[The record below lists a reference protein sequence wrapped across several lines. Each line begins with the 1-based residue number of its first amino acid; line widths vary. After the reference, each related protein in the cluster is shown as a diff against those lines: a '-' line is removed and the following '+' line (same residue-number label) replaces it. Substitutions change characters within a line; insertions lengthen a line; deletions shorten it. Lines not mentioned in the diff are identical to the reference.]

1 MKNPILVGLVGEKG
15 SGKETVGQLF
25 IQLLPEK
32 KIAHV
37 KFSDLLKETLDLWS
51 LPLTRTN
58 LQDLAIIM
66 DQHFGEG
73 TLAYAMKQRI
83 KKLDA
88 DIVILDGVRWDADI
102 KLINSFKKHFLI
114 YVTAEIKTRFKR
126 ISKRVEKVG
135 EGKNYEQFLKEE
147 EKPNEVG
154 IPRLGSNADFKIEN
168 NTSISNLTEQ
178 LKKFIKTKF
187 KLSSIG

>member
-1 MKNPILVGLVGEKG
+1 MKNPILIGLVGEKG

-32 KIAHV
+32 KIAHI

-51 LPLTRTN
+51 IPLTRTN
-58 LQDLAIIM
+58 LQDIAIIM
-66 DQHFGEG
+66 DQHFGDG
-73 TLAYAMKQRI
+73 TLAFAMKQRI

-114 YVTAEIKTRFKR
+114 YVTADIKTRFER
-126 ISKRVEKVG
+126 IAKRVEKVG
-135 EGKNYEQFLKEE
+135 EGKDYEQFLKEE

-154 IPRLGSNADFKIEN
+154 IPRLGAKADFKIEN
-168 NTSISNLTEQ
+168 NGNFET
-178 LKKFIKTKF
+178 LKK
-187 KLSSIG
+187 KLSQVLKNMSLA